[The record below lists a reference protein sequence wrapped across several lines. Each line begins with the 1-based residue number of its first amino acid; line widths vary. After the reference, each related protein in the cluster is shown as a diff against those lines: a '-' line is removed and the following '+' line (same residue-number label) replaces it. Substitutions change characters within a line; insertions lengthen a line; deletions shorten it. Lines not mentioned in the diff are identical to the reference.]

1 VTELAAQAGSKRG
14 SIDVVT
20 LQTLSRRDDVAELTA
35 GYGVIVADDCDHVPA
50 AGSMRL
56 FCRREPCIPRSHGRC

>member
-1 VTELAAQAGSKRG
+1 
-14 SIDVVT
+14 